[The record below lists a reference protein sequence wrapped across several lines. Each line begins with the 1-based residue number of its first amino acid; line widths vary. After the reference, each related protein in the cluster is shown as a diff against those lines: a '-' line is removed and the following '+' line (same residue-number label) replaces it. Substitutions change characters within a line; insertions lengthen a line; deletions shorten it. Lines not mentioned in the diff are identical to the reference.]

1 MEVLTYGGA
10 PVAYALHP
18 AETVRTLASVIM
30 FIMTFKELFILF
42 WDDAI
47 GTHMK
52 HHSKTHFMVCHN
64 AFTK

>member
-30 FIMTFKELFILF
+30 LFELSRNFSSFSEMMQLE
-42 WDDAI
+42 
-47 GTHMK
+47 T
-52 HHSKTHFMVCHN
+52 HHSRQTMGCQN
-64 AFTK
+64 AVTK

>member
-18 AETVRTLASVIM
+18 AETVRTLVSVIM

-42 WDDAI
+42 
-47 GTHMK
+47 
-52 HHSKTHFMVCHN
+52 
-64 AFTK
+64 